1 MQRKEYAKKARPRD
15 ASSLKIGIVVS
26 RFNADITERMLKGA
40 LEVLRAWKV
49 KERNIEIMRVPGS
62 FEIPF
67 GCLKLLKHRKP
78 HAIITIG
85 CIVKGETDHDRYLAY
100 AVSYGIMHLSL
111 EHNVPISFGVIT
123 TNNLAQAKVRSSGTT
138 NKGSESAIAT
148 LDMALLSL

>member
-1 MQRKEYAKKARPRD
+1 MQRKEYAKRAKPRD
-15 ASSLKIGIVVS
+15 ASNLKIGIVVS
-26 RFNADITERMLKGA
+26 RFNTDITERMLKGA

-49 KERNIEIMRVPGS
+49 KERNVEVVWVPGS

-67 GCLKLLKHRKP
+67 GCLKLIKRKKP
-78 HAIITIG
+78 DAIVTVG

-123 TNNLAQAKVRSSGTT
+123 TNNLAQARARSSGKT
-138 NKGSESAIAT
+138 NKGSEAAIAA
-148 LDMALLSL
+148 LDMALL